1 MRLVVALAMLCS
13 CHLYDP
19 VDDID
24 YREFPDTASAVTAI
38 LDEVGD
44 VRVYAVGEYHPARAV
59 SPKTS
64 PLQRFSTDIIDLL
77 VPHAQQLVVEAWLDP
92 GCQDTDELQ
101 TQVAQAMGH
110 SPTTTDD
117 IAALMDRG
125 AKLRIK
131 THGLPMSCIDHQTV
145 FDDYGRVDFLRL
157 LLLVTDKLGSM
168 TRAVMAGGHRVI
180 VYGGALHNDLY
191 PRWPLEQLS
200 YAQPL
205 AQELGGGVLEL
216 DLVVPEVVAPM
227 ELVRSEGWFPLL
239 GRAAPG
245 RVLVW
250 ERGPMSYVLIL
261 PAQDLEAAKVALP
274 VPEHAAHGST

>member
-1 MRLVVALAMLCS
+1 MRHAAALAVALLCS

-24 YREFPDTASAVTAI
+24 YREFPDTQSAVSAI
-38 LDEVGD
+38 LAEAGD
-44 VRVYAVGEYHPARAV
+44 VRVYAVGEYHPTRASTAR
-59 SPKTS
+59 TS
-64 PLQRFSTDIIDLL
+64 PLARFTTEIIDLL
-77 VPHAQQLVVEAWLDP
+77 APHARHMVVEAWLDP
-92 GCQDTDELQ
+92 GCQDTSELQ
-101 TQVAQAMGH
+101 SQVTRATGH
-110 SPTTTDD
+110 TGATTDD
-117 IAALMDRG
+117 LGVLVEAG
-125 AKLRIK
+125 ARLHVK

-145 FDDYGRVDFLRL
+145 FDDDGRVDFLRL
-157 LLLVTDKLGSM
+157 LLLVTEKLGAM
-168 TRAVMAGGHRVI
+168 TRAVLDEQHGVI

-191 PRWPLEQLS
+191 PRWPLEELS

-205 AQELGGGVLEL
+205 AQELGGEVLEL

-250 ERGPMSYVLIL
+250 ERGPMSYVIIL

-274 VPEHAAHGST
+274 LVARGST